1 MNQFKKLNNIL
12 GWLVFAIAATVYI
25 VTSEP
30 TASLWDCGEYIAT
43 AYKLQVGHPPGAPFF
58 QLVGN
63 FFSLFAPS
71 TAYVARMI
79 NTMSALASAFTIL
92 FLFWTITHFARKI
105 LVKNDE
111 EISSGNLIA
120 ILASGIVGA
129 LAYTFTDSFWFSA
142 VEGEVYAMS
151 SFFTAIVFWA
161 MLKWEDVA
169 DKRHGFRWLILIS
182 YLVGLSIGVHLLNLL
197 TIPAII
203 YIYYFKK
210 YKPTTKGIVLS
221 GIISIVILALV
232 MYGVIPWIVIL
243 AGWFERFFVN
253 NMGLPFHWGT
263 FVYFLV
269 VIGGIVYGI
278 FYTHKHK
285 KLVANTIILG
295 FTFLIIG
302 YSSFFILVIR
312 SNANTPIDENN
323 PEDANS
329 LLAYLNRE
337 QYGDRPLFYGPYYM
351 ATQNGL
357 YDQTKPAGDKSPVY
371 TKSYCVVNE
380 NELESGTLILTE
392 DKKSRGLIKI
402 FQYREKAEDFIDK
415 AKNDKYSIK
424 QAYVITDIRD
434 GEIPYYQKRFSTF
447 FPRMYSGQRNHPSVY
462 KTYVSKDAPRVRV
475 QGRDGKTKTYIVPK
489 FSDNLTFFFQYQIG
503 WMYMRYF
510 MWNFVGRQNDIQGHG
525 GKLHG
530 NWISGISFIDD
541 ARLGDQSDGPVELQ
555 NNKAHNTYYFLPL
568 LLGLLGLVFQLQRHY
583 KDGIVV
589 IALFIMTG
597 LAIVV
602 YLNQYPYQPRE
613 RDYAYVASFYAFAIW
628 IGLGVLGIY
637 EILKKY
643 MNPKVTATIVGIAS
657 LVLVPGIMAQQN
669 WNDHDRS
676 GRYNTLN
683 VANNYLNSCAPNAI
697 LFTNGDNDTFPLW
710 YAQEV
715 EGVRTDIKIVNL
727 SLFNTD
733 WYVDQM
739 RRKTYDADPIPL
751 NIGRDKYI
759 QGTNDYS
766 YIFVDKR
773 VKGITEHN
781 FVDLQKIMKFYFSGA
796 AKIKYNDGVMRS
808 YIPTKNFALN
818 ANKEHVLANGT
829 VAAKDSALIVD
840 RLQWSLGKKVVQKN
854 DLMMME
860 MLASFNWDRPVY
872 YAITTGGDTYLGLTH
887 YFQLD
892 GLAYRL
898 VPIRTNEGSILG
910 TYGHV
915 NTDIL
920 YDNMMNKFHY
930 DGLND
935 PNIYFDE
942 HHMRSIRN
950 YRSNFVRLVKALLD
964 EGKKEKAKIVLDKCM
979 ETLPEYNVPY
989 DYFMIPIAEGYYRI
1003 GETEKGNEILNR
1015 LLEIFSHDIE
1025 YYFKNSD
1032 NPKEFTN
1039 EKRNCLF
1046 ILQETGK
1053 TARNNNQKELSDRAE
1068 QEFMKYAQSFQNQQR

>member
-12 GWLVFAIAATVYI
+12 GWIIFAIASTVYI

-30 TASLWDCGEYIAT
+30 TASLWDCGEYIST

-58 QLVGN
+58 QLMGN
-63 FFSLFAPS
+63 FFSLFAPD
-71 TAYVARMI
+71 TAHVARMI
-79 NTMSALASAFTIL
+79 NTMSALASGFTIL

-105 LVKNDE
+105 LIKQDSDFTN
-111 EISSGNLIA
+111 GNLIA
-120 ILASGIVGA
+120 ILAAGTVGA

-142 VEGEVYAMS
+142 VEGEVYGMS
-151 SFFTAIVFWA
+151 SFFTAVVFWA

-197 TIPAII
+197 TIPALV

-210 YKPTTKGIVLS
+210 YKPTTKGIILA
-221 GIISIVILALV
+221 GIISVVLLAAV

-253 NMGLPFHWGT
+253 SIGLPFHWGT
-263 FVYFLV
+263 FVYFLLIIAGV
-269 VIGGIVYGI
+269 VYGI
-278 FYTHKHK
+278 IYTHKHK
-285 KLVANTIILG
+285 KLVANTILLA
-295 FTFLIIG
+295 FTFLVIG

-323 PEDANS
+323 PEDASS

-337 QYGDRPLFYGPYYM
+337 QYGDRPLFYGPYYV

-357 YDQTKPAGDKSPVY
+357 YDPTTPAGDKSPVY
-371 TKSYCVVNE
+371 TKSYCVVDE
-380 NELESGTLILTE
+380 NNLESGQLYLTE
-392 DKKSRGLIKI
+392 TKHSRGLIKI
-402 FQYREKAEDFIDK
+402 FQYKRQAEDYLEKAKE
-415 AKNDKYSIK
+415 AGKNYSIK
-424 QAYVITDIRD
+424 EAYVITDERK
-434 GEIPYYQKRFSTF
+434 GTVPHYRKEFSTF

-475 QGRDGKTKTYIVPK
+475 NVNGQVKTFVVPK
-489 FSDNLTFFFQYQIG
+489 FSDNLKFFFQYQIG

-525 GKLHG
+525 DKLHG
-530 NWISGISFIDD
+530 NWISGISFIDN
-541 ARLGDQSDGPVELQ
+541 ARLGDQSDLPVELQ
-555 NNKAHNTYYFLPL
+555 RNKGHNTYFFLPL
-568 LLGLLGLVFQLQRHY
+568 LLGLLGLIFHLQRNY
-583 KDGIVV
+583 KDGLVV
-589 IALFIMTG
+589 IALFFMTG
-597 LAIVV
+597 LAIVI

-628 IGLGVLGIY
+628 IGLGVLALY
-637 EILKKY
+637 EGLKKT
-643 MNPKVTATIVGIAS
+643 MNPAVAAAGVGLVT
-657 LVLVPGIMAQQN
+657 LVLVPGVMAQQN
-669 WNDHDRS
+669 WDDHDRS

-683 VANNYLNSCAPNAI
+683 IANNYLNSCAPNAI

-715 EGVRTDIKIVNL
+715 EGIRTDIKIVNL

-751 NIGRDKYI
+751 NIERDQYI
-759 QGTNDYS
+759 QGKNDYS
-766 YIFVDKR
+766 YCFVDKR
-773 VKGITEHN
+773 VKGIGDKN
-781 FVDLQKIMKFYFSGA
+781 FVDLKKLMKFYFSD
-796 AKIKYNDGVMRS
+796 KNKLRYNDGVMRN
-808 YIPTKNFALN
+808 YIPTKHFALSVDS
-818 ANKEHVLANGT
+818 AKVVDNGT
-829 VAAKDSALIVD
+829 VALKDTARIVK
-840 RLQWSLGKKVVQKN
+840 RLEWSIGKSVLQKN

-860 MLASFNWDRPVY
+860 MLASFDWDRPVY

-898 VPIRTNEGSILG
+898 VPIRTEKSSFYG
-910 TYGHV
+910 TYGYV

-920 YDNMMNKFHY
+920 YDNMMNKFRY
-930 DGLND
+930 DGIND
-935 PNIYFDE
+935 STIYFDE

-950 YRSNFVRLVKALLD
+950 YRSNFVRLAQALIE
-964 EGKKEKAKIVLDKCM
+964 EGDTARAKKVLDRCM
-979 ETLPEYNVPY
+979 YELPEYTVPY
-989 DYFMIPIAEGYYRI
+989 DYFMIPIAEGFYRV
-1003 GETEKGNEILNR
+1003 GETEKANEILNR
-1015 LLEIFSHDIE
+1015 MIEIFSHDLN
-1025 YYFKNSD
+1025 YYFANSES
-1032 NPKEFTN
+1032 PAEFKG
-1039 EKRNCLF
+1039 EKRNALF

-1053 TARNNNQKELSDRAE
+1053 TANQYGQKEIAE
-1068 QEFMKYAQSFQNQQR
+1068 KANAEFMKFAPAFQGM

>member
-1 MNQFKKLNNIL
+1 MNQFKKLNNII
-12 GWLVFAIAATVYI
+12 GWLVFIIASTVYI
-25 VTSEP
+25 ITSEP

-71 TAYVARMI
+71 TEYVARMV

-105 LVKNDE
+105 LVKKEGDMD
-111 EISSGNLIA
+111 SGNMIA
-120 ILASGIVGA
+120 ILASGVVGA

-182 YLVGLSIGVHLLNLL
+182 YLMGLSIGVHLLNLL
-197 TIPAII
+197 TIPAVI

-210 YKPTTKGIVLS
+210 YQPTTKGIVISGVLS
-221 GIISIVILALV
+221 VIMLALV
-232 MYGVIPWIVIL
+232 MYGVIPWVVIL

-253 NMGLPFHWGT
+253 SIGLPFHWGS
-263 FVYFLV
+263 FVYFIV
-269 VIGGIVYGI
+269 MGAGIAYGI
-278 FYTHKHK
+278 YYTQKNK
-285 KLVANTIILG
+285 KLVANTILLG

-337 QYGDRPLFYGPYYM
+337 QYGDRPLFYGPYFV

-357 YDQTKPAGDKSPVY
+357 YDPSNPAGDKSPVY

-380 NELESGTLILTE
+380 DNLESGTLYLTE
-392 DKKSRGLIKI
+392 NKKSPGLIRI
-402 FQYREKAEDFIDK
+402 FQYENQAIEFIEKTK
-415 AKNDKYSIK
+415 GKNYSIK
-424 QAYVITDIRD
+424 QSYVITDIRN
-434 GEIPYYQKRFSTF
+434 GEVPHYRKEFSTI

-462 KTYVSKDAPRVRV
+462 KTYISKDAPRVRV
-475 QGRDGKTKTYIVPK
+475 MVNGETKTYVIPK
-489 FSDNLTFFFQYQIG
+489 FSDNVGFFFRYQVG

-510 MWNFVGRQNDIQGHG
+510 MWNFAGRQNDIQGHG

-530 NWISGISFIDD
+530 NWVSGIDFIDN
-541 ARLGDQSDGPVELQ
+541 ARIGDQSDLPIDIQ
-555 NNKAHNTYYFLPL
+555 NNKAHNNYYFLPL
-568 LLGLLGLVFQLQRHY
+568 LLGLLGLVFLLQRDY

-589 IALFIMTG
+589 LALFIFTG

-628 IGLGVLGIY
+628 IGLGVLALY
-637 EILKKY
+637 ATLKKY
-643 MNPKVTATIVGIAS
+643 LNPQLTATAVGLLT
-657 LVLVPGIMAQQN
+657 LVLVPGVLAQQN
-669 WNDHDRS
+669 WDDHDRS

-739 RRKTYDADPIPL
+739 RRKTYDAEPIPL
-751 NIGRDKYI
+751 NIERDKYI

-766 YIFVDKR
+766 YLFVDKR
-773 VKGITEHN
+773 IKGITDNN
-781 FVDLQKIMKFYFSGA
+781 FIELQKLMKFYFSGKN
-796 AKIKYNDGVMRS
+796 KIKYNDGVMRS
-808 YIPTKNFALN
+808 YIPTKHFSLA
-818 ANKEHVLANGT
+818 ADKEHVLANGT
-829 VAAKDSALIVD
+829 VALKDSAKIVD
-840 RLQWSLGKKVVQKN
+840 RLEWSLGKSVVQKN
-854 DLMMME
+854 DLMMMD
-860 MLASFNWDRPVY
+860 MLASFNWDRPIY

-887 YFQLD
+887 YFQLE

-898 VPIRTNEGSILG
+898 VPIKTASGSI
-910 TYGHV
+910 YGSYGSV

-920 YDNMMNKFHY
+920 YENMMNKFSY

-935 PNIYFDE
+935 PNLYFDE

-950 YRSNFVRLVKALLD
+950 YRSTFVRLSDALLA
-964 EGKKEKAKIVLDKCM
+964 EGKNEKAKLVLDKCV
-979 ETLPEYNVPY
+979 ETLPEHNVPY
-989 DYFMIPIAEGYYRI
+989 DYFMIPIASGYYRI
-1003 GETEKGNEILNR
+1003 GEIEKANEILNR
-1015 LLEIFSHDIE
+1015 LVEIFSHDLN
-1025 YYFKNSD
+1025 YFFVNSES
-1032 NPKEFTN
+1032 PKEFSN
-1039 EKRNCLF
+1039 EKRNALF

-1053 TARNNNQKELSDRAE
+1053 MARNNKQTELADYAD
-1068 QEFMKYAQSFQNQQR
+1068 QEFMKYAQTFQNQQQ

>member
-1 MNQFKKLNNIL
+1 MNQFKKLNNIV
-12 GWLVFAIAATVYI
+12 GWLIFAIASTVYI

-58 QLVGN
+58 QLMGN

-79 NTMSALASAFTIL
+79 NTMSALSSGFTIL

-105 LVKNDE
+105 LIKKE
-111 EISSGNLIA
+111 EDFSNGSLLA
-120 ILASGIVGA
+120 ILISGVVGA
-129 LAYTFTDSFWFSA
+129 LAYTFSDSFWFSA

-161 MLKWEDVA
+161 MLKWEEVA

-210 YKPTTKGIVLS
+210 YKPTTKGILISGVLS
-221 GIISIVILALV
+221 VVLLGLV
-232 MYGVIPWIVIL
+232 MYGVIPWVVIL

-253 NMGLPFHWGT
+253 SMGLPFHWGT
-263 FVYFLV
+263 FAYFI
-269 VIGGIVYGI
+269 VIGAAIAYGI
-278 FYTHKHK
+278 FYTQKNK
-285 KLVANTIILG
+285 KLVANTILLG

-312 SNANTPIDENN
+312 SNANPPIDENN

-337 QYGDRPLFYGPYYM
+337 QYGERPLVYGQNFV
-351 ATQNGL
+351 ASKNGL
-357 YDQTKPAGDKSPVY
+357 YDPSQTPDDKSPVY
-371 TKSYCVVNE
+371 TKSYCIVDADI
-380 NELESGTLILTE
+380 LESGTLFLTE
-392 DKKSRGLIKI
+392 TKKSRGLYKI
-402 FQYREKAEDFIDK
+402 FQYKNQADDYL
-415 AKNDKYSIK
+415 AKSENKKLSIK
-424 QAYVITDIRD
+424 QSYVITYERKALVPHYRK
-434 GEIPYYQKRFSTF
+434 EFCSV

-462 KTYVSKDAPRVRV
+462 KTYMSKNSPRVRV
-475 QGRDGKTKTYIVPK
+475 RTNGENKTYQIPS
-489 FSDNLTFFFQYQIG
+489 FGDNMGFFFNYQVG

-510 MWNFVGRQNDIQGHG
+510 MWNFAGRQNDIQGHG
-525 GKLHG
+525 DKLHG
-530 NWISGISFIDD
+530 NWISGIPFIDN
-541 ARLGDQSDGPVELQ
+541 ARLGDQSELPTDIK
-555 NNKAHNTYYFLPL
+555 NNKGHNRYFFLPL
-568 LLGLLGLVFQLQRHY
+568 ILGLLGLIFQLNRNY
-583 KDGIVV
+583 KDGIIVV
-589 IALFIMTG
+589 ALFIMTG

-628 IGLGVLGIY
+628 IGLGVLALY
-637 EILKKY
+637 EFLKKY
-643 MNPKVTATIVGIAS
+643 MNPKTTAALVGVVT
-657 LVLVPGIMAQQN
+657 LVLVPGVMAHQN

-676 GRYNTLN
+676 GRYNTMN

-733 WYVDQM
+733 WYIDQM

-751 NIGRDKYI
+751 SVGRDQYI
-759 QGTNDYS
+759 DGTNDYS
-766 YIFVDKR
+766 YLFIDKR
-773 VKGITEHN
+773 VPRITDKA
-781 FVDLQKIMKFYFSGA
+781 FIDIKKIMKFYYSD
-796 AKIKYNDGVMRS
+796 KYKVKYNDGVMRN
-808 YIPTKNFALN
+808 YIPTKHFALTVD
-818 ANKEHVLANGT
+818 KEHVLKNGT
-829 VAAKDSALIVD
+829 VALKDSAKIVNQ
-840 RLQWSLGKKVVQKN
+840 LEWSLGKSMIQKN
-854 DLMMME
+854 NLMMMN
-860 MLASFNWDRPVY
+860 MLASFDWNRPIY
-872 YAITTGGDTYLGLTH
+872 YAITTGGDSYLGLTN

-898 VPIRTNEGSILG
+898 VPIRSTTKSILG
-910 TYGHV
+910 SYGSI

-920 YDNMMNKFHY
+920 FDNMINKFRY

-950 YRSNFVRLVKALLD
+950 YRGNFVRLANALLA
-964 EGKKEKAKIVLDKCM
+964 EGKNDKAKIVLDKCVS
-979 ETLPEYNVPY
+979 TLPEYNVPY
-989 DYFMIPIAEGYYRI
+989 DYFMLPIAEGYYKI
-1003 GETEKGNEILNR
+1003 GEMDKANEILNR
-1015 LLEIFSHDIE
+1015 MVEIFSHDLVF
-1025 YYFKNSD
+1025 YFKNGTG
-1032 NPKEFTN
+1032 KEYYN
-1039 EKRNCLF
+1039 EKRQGLG
-1046 ILQETGK
+1046 IIQEVSTLAK
-1053 TARNNNQKELSDRAE
+1053 KYNQTELDDFAQAEFARWIDQ
-1068 QEFMKYAQSFQNQQR
+1068 FQRL